1 MVKAV
6 ADFVLLGAG
15 NGEKRVPTKVVDSV
29 AALRPLLNETAW
41 QIVKL
46 LRQKESYPAEIAKK
60 LNLNEQTVYYYIK
73 QLKASG
79 LIEVSRTEERQ
90 GATAKFFRCN
100 FDSFSLVASAENA
113 KKAEFTSAQGAGKQL
128 DPRLKEFLEPFIVNG
143 RFDAK
148 IVVGSPDP
156 HGELK
161 ARARDGHL
169 AVELAAFLGSLSSEI
184 NYPLIYLDTQIPS
197 VEKENSNLVVLGG
210 PVTNRLAE
218 ELNER
223 LTIRFVSSGG
233 GQWAIKSK
241 ASDKEYSEDAT
252 GFIEKIR
259 HPNYPN
265 RAILVIAGKRNAGTR
280 AAIIGLIKQ
289 TDEMVK
295 PNKFD
300 ERLFAR
306 VVEGLDVDG
315 DGIIDNIEVKE

>member
-1 MVKAV
+1 M
-6 ADFVLLGAG
+6 ADFLLLD
-15 NGEKRVPTKVVDSV
+15 GEKRVPTKRVDSV
-29 AALRPLLNETAW
+29 EALKPLLNESAW

-46 LRQKESYPAEIAKK
+46 LRRQESYPAEIAKK
-60 LNLNEQTVYYYIK
+60 LGLNEQTVYYYVK

-79 LIEVSRTEERQ
+79 LIEVSRTEEKQ
-90 GATAKFFRCN
+90 GALAKFFRCN
-100 FDSFSLVASAENA
+100 YDSFSLVASAENA
-113 KKAEFTSAQGAGKQL
+113 RKAEFTSSPGTAKQL
-128 DPRLKEFLEPFIVNG
+128 EPALKEFLEPFITEGG

-169 AVELAAFLGSLSSEI
+169 AVELAAFLGSLCNEI

-197 VEKENSNLVVLGG
+197 VEKENSNLILLGG
-210 PVTNRLAE
+210 PITNRLAE
-218 ELNER
+218 ELNEH
-223 LTIRFVSSGG
+223 LSIRFASSGG
-233 GQWAIKSK
+233 QWLVKSK
-241 ASDKEYSEDAT
+241 ASDKEYAEDAT

-259 HPNYPN
+259 PPSYPN

-289 TDEMVK
+289 THEMAK

-300 ERLFAR
+300 ERLHAR
-306 VVEGLDVDG
+306 IVEGLDLDG
-315 DGIIDNIEVKE
+315 DGIIDDVEIKE